1 MATESGQVTV
11 ADAREFACRYLANR
25 EHSRKELRDKLARK
39 GISAGIIAEAID
51 SLAEEGLVSDLRFA
65 EAFTRSRVSRLYGPL
80 KIRAELMKRGV
91 DSRFIDQALEHH
103 SEIWFESAQS
113 WVLKR
118 ARGELDRQ
126 EKARLYRAGS
136 SRGFTHEQM
145 FQAFDAIRSKDRS
158 FPSS

>member
-11 ADAREFACRYLANR
+11 ADAREFACRYYLANR

-39 GISAGIIAEAID
+39 GISSSIIAEAID
-51 SLAEEGLVSDLRFA
+51 SLTEEGLVSDLRFA

-80 KIRAELMKRGV
+80 KIRSELMKRGV
-91 DSRFIDQALEHH
+91 ESRFIDQTLELH
-103 SEIWFESAQS
+103 SETWFESAQS

-118 ARGELDRQ
+118 VRGKLDRQ
-126 EKARLYRAGS
+126 EKARLYRSGT

-145 FQAFDAIRSKDRS
+145 FQAFDAI
-158 FPSS
+158 PSED